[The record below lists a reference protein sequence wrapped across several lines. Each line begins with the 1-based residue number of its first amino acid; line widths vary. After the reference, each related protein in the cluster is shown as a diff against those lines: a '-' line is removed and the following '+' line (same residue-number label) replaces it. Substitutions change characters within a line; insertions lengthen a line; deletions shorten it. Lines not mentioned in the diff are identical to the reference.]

1 MKVYFVSL
9 GCDKNTVD
17 TEMMLGILSEHGHE
31 ITYDETEAEAVV
43 INTCAFIADAKEE
56 SINTIIEMGEYK
68 KTGKLKVLIVTGCL
82 GERYK
87 DELQSEMPEVD
98 IILGIQ
104 SFDKIAQAISDY
116 EAGNIHNVFDDLSLP
131 PVAGHKRL
139 LTTSSHYAYLK
150 IAEGCDKRCTYC
162 IIPTFKGGYRSVPM
176 ETLLA
181 EAEDLAARGVKELII
196 VAQETTIYGKDLYGK
211 KSLSELLKALAKI
224 DGIERLR
231 LLYCYPEEITD
242 ELIETIKNEPKICN
256 YIDMPIQHASDEIL
270 RRMARRTSEKDLRDI
285 IDRLRSAIPDICIR
299 TTLITGFPGERI
311 KDHKILRE
319 FVKDIGFD
327 RLGVFTYSP
336 EEGTYAAT
344 LKHQIPEWIKR
355 RRRDDI
361 MKLQQEIVFNK
372 NADAYGTV
380 MDVMVEGKLIE
391 DEVYVTRSYKDAP
404 GVDGYV
410 FVKSDRDLV
419 SGDVLTVRITG
430 AKGYDLEA
438 EEQV

>member
-311 KDHKILRE
+311 KDHKILKQ